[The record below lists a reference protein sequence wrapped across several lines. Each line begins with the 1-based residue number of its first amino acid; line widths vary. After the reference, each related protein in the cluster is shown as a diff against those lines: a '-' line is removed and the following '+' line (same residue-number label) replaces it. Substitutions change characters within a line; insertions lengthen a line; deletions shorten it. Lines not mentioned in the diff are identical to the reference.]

1 MRWEPRKESTRMSW
15 NSTSFS
21 NRQVRTRA
29 TSADAG
35 DPNTFTGIFSGAGG
49 SAAAKG
55 SRKRS
60 TKNLLAAGYVANA
73 VLCEGLDV
81 LVAIY
86 THPKAREGVP

>member
-1 MRWEPRKESTRMSW
+1 L
-15 NSTSFS
+15 
-21 NRQVRTRA
+21 
-29 TSADAG
+29 
-35 DPNTFTGIFSGAGG
+35 
-49 SAAAKG
+49 
-55 SRKRS
+55 RKRS